1 MSTGIILAS
10 HGELAKAALG
20 SAEMIA
26 GMQENVHALAL
37 TTDKSL
43 DQLEAEVSEAYID
56 LKKRCDVIIA
66 LCDIYGGSPFNAI
79 SRCMLKGM
87 DMVAYTGLSLPIMI
101 DLLLS
106 RDIKKEEVEEHI
118 TSTHAQAVMPI
129 KVTLAC
135 DNDDAYEL

>member
-10 HGELAKAALG
+10 HGEFAKAALG

-26 GMQENVHALAL
+26 GKQRDVYAVSLSV
-37 TTDKSL
+37 DKSL
-43 DQLEAEVSEAYID
+43 EDLEKEIEEIY
-56 LKKRCDVIIA
+56 KKLSSKCDVIVA

-87 DMVAYTGLSLPIMI
+87 NMVAYTGLSLPIVI

-106 RDIKKEEVEEHI
+106 RELSEEEVKEHI
-118 TSTHAQAVMPI
+118 ISTHQIAVNPI
-129 KVTLAC
+129 EVKLAE
-135 DNDDAYEL
+135 DDEDIEDL